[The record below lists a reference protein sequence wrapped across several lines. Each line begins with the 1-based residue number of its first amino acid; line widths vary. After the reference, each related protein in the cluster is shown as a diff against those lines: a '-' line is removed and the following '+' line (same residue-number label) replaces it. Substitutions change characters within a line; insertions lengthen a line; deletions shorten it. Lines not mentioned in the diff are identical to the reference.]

1 MPIRTLTGWIRT
13 CLVGVATLGAFTASA
28 AVVWSTPSGST
39 PYFDYANG
47 QSDNGLFGSPNIAG
61 NTFAF
66 FPSSFVAQSSN
77 GSSANVSDRLSF
89 TLYAKPGQTISG
101 IKITEAGDYSILGT
115 GTVNAQGALF
125 VTNLNQFAFQ
135 SDTLHTTPTFPL
147 GTNSFTSG
155 LWGGYSQVT
164 LPNGWTKVQV
174 VMNNILQTQAGAN
187 SSAEI
192 DKKVV
197 GAEVLVSVI
206 VPEPGT
212 IGLLTIGG
220 AMFLLRRSR
229 KTA

>member
-1 MPIRTLTGWIRT
+1 MI
-13 CLVGVATLGAFTASA
+13 GVVSLGAFAASA
-28 AVVWSTPSGST
+28 APVPWSQPSGST
-39 PYFDYANG
+39 PFFDYSNG

-61 NTFAF
+61 TTFEF
-66 FPSSFVAQSSN
+66 FPSSFQAQSSN
-77 GSSANVSDRLSF
+77 GSSANTSDRLSF
-89 TLYAKPGQTISG
+89 TLTAKPNQTIQG
-101 IKITEAGDYSILGT
+101 ITISEAGDYAILGI

-147 GTNSFTSG
+147 GTTTAANG
-155 LWGGYSQVT
+155 LWTGSSQV
-164 LPNGWTKVQV
+164 LFPPGWTKVQV
-174 VMNNILQTQAGAN
+174 VMNNILQTQSGPN

-197 GAEVLVSVI
+197 GADVLIGII
-206 VPEPGT
+206 VPEPT
-212 IGLLTIGG
+212 SVGLLAVGG